1 MGTTETPRRT
11 LLEGTFREDG
21 KRPREEGL
29 GRWNARRGREG
40 QPRAATGSPSAAS
53 HRAGDVASAL
63 SALTPTVPEFQSLPD
78 HFQRFASELSFP
90 PSSKITLSPRLRQ
103 LAPHSFASLAVTPK
117 NSRPYFPSAICP
129 LRASLKPTPNTDL
142 QPHRSTRAVLAH
154 DLRTAGPVLGSQ
166 PSGSMTG
173 GGVRPSSS
181 TCFVPRALAPLGAPA
196 HPRPAFLVLVSPG
209 RMSQGERTLPH
220 CSHFLGLP

>member
-103 LAPHSFASLAVTPK
+103 PAPHSFASLAVTPK

-129 LRASLKPTPNTDL
+129 LRASNSE
-142 QPHRSTRAVLAH
+142 HRLA
-154 DLRTAGPVLGSQ
+154 APPVHQS
-166 PSGSMTG
+166 
-173 GGVRPSSS
+173 
-181 TCFVPRALAPLGAPA
+181 C
-196 HPRPAFLVLVSPG
+196 PRPRP
-209 RMSQGERTLPH
+209 PH
-220 CSHFLGLP
+220 CWARARLSALREHDRGWRWPLLLDMLCSEGSRSPRGPCPPTSCLPSPCLSDG